1 MKKKIDSQSQINKIL
16 NRNLTFVEKFCDSCK
31 KKLLITNIEFSNE
44 YRFFFFKKNV
54 TNIEVD
60 KCREQI

>member
-44 YRFFFFKKNV
+44 YRFFFFKKM
-54 TNIEVD
+54 
-60 KCREQI
+60 

>member
-16 NRNLTFVEKFCDSCK
+16 NRNLNFCWKVLWFMQKETFDY
-31 KKLLITNIEFSNE
+31 E
-44 YRFFFFKKNV
+44 YWIFERISIFFFLKNV